1 MHFLEAKAGADDAE
15 EANEYKPPSKRKKA
29 TGAAAAVTARP
40 AKASKT
46 EAGGEDYVL
55 ELGGALRRASVKVYK
70 GKVQVDLREFYEA
83 SPRCM
88 APLHSPAWEVA
99 CAHMGARLCAHL
111 RSKVTAS
118 ASHPSRTR
126 RVRRSSPAPRAS
138 P

>member
-15 EANEYKPPSKRKKA
+15 EANENKPPSKRKKA
-29 TGAAAAVTARP
+29 TGAAAAAVTARP

-46 EAGGEDYVL
+46 AAGGEDYVL

-88 APLHSPAWEVA
+88 APLHSPAWELA
-99 CAHMGARLCAHL
+99 CVLI
-111 RSKVTAS
+111 
-118 ASHPSRTR
+118 
-126 RVRRSSPAPRAS
+126 
-138 P
+138 